1 MSYKLLIV
9 ESPKKAKTIAKILG
23 DGWRV
28 GASYGHVR
36 DLPEKELGIDLV
48 TFNPKYVVPD
58 RAKPNL
64 DKLKAL
70 ASQADDVFLATDLDR
85 EGEAIAYHLGLVL
98 RLNNPKRVG
107 FTEITAQAINRAL
120 ASPRAIDTKM
130 VMAQESRRV
139 ADRIVGYEVSPVLC
153 KQANQGLSA
162 GRVQTPALRLVV
174 DVENTIRNFVSRDYH
189 DVFITLDSDLQ
200 LKHNPKNCSPDGKHL
215 YDKALAEAISKT
227 KRVCITNV
235 EVKKREIKPKSPLTT
250 SLLQQAANSSLKLQA
265 AKTMEFAQHLFESGH
280 ISYHRTDNPNM
291 SVEGFNDACAW
302 LLSNGLT
309 PNATQHKW
317 ASKANAQEAH
327 EAIRPTDFS
336 KITVDASPEI
346 QAVYALIH
354 ERAAA
359 SCMPSAIDEV
369 TTIESVSEDHISY
382 ENEKIK
388 ANFKATA
395 TLEVSKGWRQL
406 MVLDKEDDLK
416 EEEGGRITSLPRV
429 GDLHS
434 VKSSKIDSK
443 VTLPPPRYTEGSLIK
458 KLESLGIGRPSTYAS
473 ILQNI
478 IGKAY
483 IQVGSPDG
491 EKTKSKNALFPTSLG
506 IAIIDALQ
514 SQQFIDYDFTSKM
527 EDSLDEIANGKDTYA
542 RVVSELYKTVTEGL
556 PRIKL
561 DTSMIPKR
569 FLELPCPKCEKT
581 VRRVQKKDDKSFFF
595 WVHVDEGQGDVCEP
609 YLLDVKEKPVTKESL
624 EQPCPKCEKPVKRV
638 QKKDKSGWFWVH
650 VEESN
655 AEGCEPYLLDVKEK
669 PVTKESLE
677 QPCPK
682 CDKPVKRVQKKDDK
696 SFFFWVH
703 VDEGQGAVCEPY
715 LLDVKEK
722 PVTKESL
729 EQPCPKCEKPV
740 KRVQKKDKSGWFW
753 VHVEESNAEGCER
766 FLPDLK
772 GKPTTNELLEQPCP
786 FCKNPIKR
794 LKSKEK
800 KEFFWVHT
808 SQPISG
814 GCSMYLSDTKGKPTK
829 QTTGVKS

>member
-70 ASQADDVFLATDLDR
+70 ASQADEVFLATDLDR

-174 DVENTIRNFVSRDYH
+174 DVENTIRNFVSRDYY

-556 PRIKL
+556 PSIKL

-595 WVHVDEGQGDVCEP
+595 WVHVDEGQGD
-609 YLLDVKEKPVTKESL
+609 
-624 EQPCPKCEKPVKRV
+624 
-638 QKKDKSGWFWVH
+638 
-650 VEESN
+650 
-655 AEGCEPYLLDVKEK
+655 
-669 PVTKESLE
+669 
-677 QPCPK
+677 
-682 CDKPVKRVQKKDDK
+682 
-696 SFFFWVH
+696 
-703 VDEGQGAVCEPY
+703 VCEPY

>member
-70 ASQADDVFLATDLDR
+70 ASQADEVFLATDLDR

-174 DVENTIRNFVSRDYH
+174 DVENTIRNFVSRDYY

-483 IQVGSPDG
+483 IQIGSPEG

-655 AEGCEPYLLDVKEK
+655 AEGCE
-669 PVTKESLE
+669 
-677 QPCPK
+677 
-682 CDKPVKRVQKKDDK
+682 
-696 SFFFWVH
+696 
-703 VDEGQGAVCEPY
+703 
-715 LLDVKEK
+715 
-722 PVTKESL
+722 
-729 EQPCPKCEKPV
+729 
-740 KRVQKKDKSGWFW
+740 
-753 VHVEESNAEGCER
+753 R

>member
-70 ASQADDVFLATDLDR
+70 ASQADEVFLATDLDR

-174 DVENTIRNFVSRDYH
+174 DVENTIRNFVSRDYY

-556 PRIKL
+556 PSIKL

-609 YLLDVKEKPVTKESL
+609 YLLDI
-624 EQPCPKCEKPVKRV
+624 
-638 QKKDKSGWFWVH
+638 
-650 VEESN
+650 
-655 AEGCEPYLLDVKEK
+655 
-669 PVTKESLE
+669 
-677 QPCPK
+677 
-682 CDKPVKRVQKKDDK
+682 
-696 SFFFWVH
+696 
-703 VDEGQGAVCEPY
+703 
-715 LLDVKEK
+715 KEK

>member
-70 ASQADDVFLATDLDR
+70 ASQADEVFLATDLDR

-174 DVENTIRNFVSRDYH
+174 DVENTIRNFVSRDYY

-655 AEGCEPYLLDVKEK
+655 AEGCE
-669 PVTKESLE
+669 
-677 QPCPK
+677 
-682 CDKPVKRVQKKDDK
+682 
-696 SFFFWVH
+696 
-703 VDEGQGAVCEPY
+703 
-715 LLDVKEK
+715 
-722 PVTKESL
+722 
-729 EQPCPKCEKPV
+729 
-740 KRVQKKDKSGWFW
+740 
-753 VHVEESNAEGCER
+753 R

>member
-1 MSYKLLIV
+1 M
-9 ESPKKAKTIAKILG
+9 
-23 DGWRV
+23 
-28 GASYGHVR
+28 
-36 DLPEKELGIDLV
+36 
-48 TFNPKYVVPD
+48 
-58 RAKPNL
+58 
-64 DKLKAL
+64 
-70 ASQADDVFLATDLDR
+70 
-85 EGEAIAYHLGLVL
+85 
-98 RLNNPKRVG
+98 
-107 FTEITAQAINRAL
+107 
-120 ASPRAIDTKM
+120 
-130 VMAQESRRV
+130 
-139 ADRIVGYEVSPVLC
+139 
-153 KQANQGLSA
+153 
-162 GRVQTPALRLVV
+162 
-174 DVENTIRNFVSRDYH
+174 
-189 DVFITLDSDLQ
+189 
-200 LKHNPKNCSPDGKHL
+200 
-215 YDKALAEAISKT
+215 AEAISKT

-483 IQVGSPDG
+483 IQIGSPEG

-556 PRIKL
+556 LHKSRTHPL
-561 DTSMIPKR
+561 GY
-569 FLELPCPKCEKT
+569 EL
-581 VRRVQKKDDKSFFF
+581 
-595 WVHVDEGQGDVCEP
+595 
-609 YLLDVKEKPVTKESL
+609 
-624 EQPCPKCEKPVKRV
+624 
-638 QKKDKSGWFWVH
+638 
-650 VEESN
+650 
-655 AEGCEPYLLDVKEK
+655 
-669 PVTKESLE
+669 
-677 QPCPK
+677 
-682 CDKPVKRVQKKDDK
+682 
-696 SFFFWVH
+696 
-703 VDEGQGAVCEPY
+703 
-715 LLDVKEK
+715 
-722 PVTKESL
+722 
-729 EQPCPKCEKPV
+729 
-740 KRVQKKDKSGWFW
+740 
-753 VHVEESNAEGCER
+753 
-766 FLPDLK
+766 
-772 GKPTTNELLEQPCP
+772 NE
-786 FCKNPIKR
+786 
-794 LKSKEK
+794 
-800 KEFFWVHT
+800 
-808 SQPISG
+808 
-814 GCSMYLSDTKGKPTK
+814 
-829 QTTGVKS
+829 

>member
-70 ASQADDVFLATDLDR
+70 ASQADEVFLATDLDR

-120 ASPRAIDTKM
+120 ASPRAIDTRM
-130 VMAQESRRV
+130 VMALESRRG

-174 DVENTIRNFVSRDYH
+174 DVENTIRNFVSRDYY

-556 PRIKL
+556 PSIKL

-609 YLLDVKEKPVTKESL
+609 YLLDI
-624 EQPCPKCEKPVKRV
+624 
-638 QKKDKSGWFWVH
+638 
-650 VEESN
+650 
-655 AEGCEPYLLDVKEK
+655 
-669 PVTKESLE
+669 
-677 QPCPK
+677 
-682 CDKPVKRVQKKDDK
+682 
-696 SFFFWVH
+696 
-703 VDEGQGAVCEPY
+703 
-715 LLDVKEK
+715 KEK

>member
-1 MSYKLLIV
+1 
-9 ESPKKAKTIAKILG
+9 
-23 DGWRV
+23 
-28 GASYGHVR
+28 
-36 DLPEKELGIDLV
+36 
-48 TFNPKYVVPD
+48 
-58 RAKPNL
+58 
-64 DKLKAL
+64 
-70 ASQADDVFLATDLDR
+70 
-85 EGEAIAYHLGLVL
+85 
-98 RLNNPKRVG
+98 
-107 FTEITAQAINRAL
+107 
-120 ASPRAIDTKM
+120 
-130 VMAQESRRV
+130 
-139 ADRIVGYEVSPVLC
+139 
-153 KQANQGLSA
+153 
-162 GRVQTPALRLVV
+162 
-174 DVENTIRNFVSRDYH
+174 
-189 DVFITLDSDLQ
+189 
-200 LKHNPKNCSPDGKHL
+200 
-215 YDKALAEAISKT
+215 
-227 KRVCITNV
+227 
-235 EVKKREIKPKSPLTT
+235 
-250 SLLQQAANSSLKLQA
+250 
-265 AKTMEFAQHLFESGH
+265 
-280 ISYHRTDNPNM
+280 
-291 SVEGFNDACAW
+291 
-302 LLSNGLT
+302 
-309 PNATQHKW
+309 
-317 ASKANAQEAH
+317 
-327 EAIRPTDFS
+327 
-336 KITVDASPEI
+336 
-346 QAVYALIH
+346 
-354 ERAAA
+354 
-359 SCMPSAIDEV
+359 
-369 TTIESVSEDHISY
+369 
-382 ENEKIK
+382 
-388 ANFKATA
+388 
-395 TLEVSKGWRQL
+395 
-406 MVLDKEDDLK
+406 
-416 EEEGGRITSLPRV
+416 LPRV

-556 PRIKL
+556 PSIKL

-595 WVHVDEGQGDVCEP
+595 WVHADEGQGAVCEP

-624 EQPCPKCEKPVKRV
+624 EQPCPKCE
-638 QKKDKSGWFWVH
+638 
-650 VEESN
+650 
-655 AEGCEPYLLDVKEK
+655 
-669 PVTKESLE
+669 
-677 QPCPK
+677 
-682 CDKPVKRVQKKDDK
+682 KPVKRVQKKDDK